1 MSIYGTI
8 ADLRET
14 PYGSISHFLLLIE
27 QAEPLGWD
35 GGPQSED
42 CGDKA
47 CGDICQHAQ
56 QDTGF
61 PDSSMGKEF
70 SCDAG
75 DTGDVGLISGSGRS
89 PGEGNGNPLQYSCLE
104 NSMDK

>member
-61 PDSSMGKEF
+61 PGVSGVKE
-70 SCDAG
+70 STCNAG
-75 DTGDVGLISGSGRS
+75 DTGDVGLIPGSGRF
-89 PGEGNGNPLQYSCLE
+89 PGE
-104 NSMDK
+104 

>member
-14 PYGSISHFLLLIE
+14 PNGSIPHFLLLIE

-56 QDTGF
+56 LDTGF
-61 PDSSMGKEF
+61 PGVSGVKE
-70 SCDAG
+70 STCNAG
-75 DTGDVGLISGSGRS
+75 DTGDEGLISGVRKI
-89 PGEGNGNPLQYSCLE
+89 PRRRKWQPTPVFLP
-104 NSMDK
+104 

>member
-35 GGPQSED
+35 GGPQSEVI
-42 CGDKA
+42 KLVVIFA
-47 CGDICQHAQ
+47 STLNKTQASLVSQ
-56 QDTGF
+56 
-61 PDSSMGKEF
+61 
-70 SCDAG
+70 
-75 DTGDVGLISGSGRS
+75 GLKNL
-89 PGEGNGNPLQYSCLE
+89 PAMQETQE
-104 NSMDK
+104 MWV